1 MQAHVW
7 FEGNFVLLL
16 HGAALKNLV
25 LKAVSGKSYFKVG
38 IILYSF
44 VDIKF

>member
-7 FEGNFVLLL
+7 FEGKFVLLL
-16 HGAALKNLV
+16 HGWALNNFV
-25 LKAVSGKSYFKVG
+25 LKALSGKSYFKVG